1 MRCRKKM
8 FEEDWLKTI
17 IVLKFIE
24 LYTKGGGSVLLYE
37 NLKNKV
43 KFKRRWYNIV
53 VVTWSV
59 YSAVVN
65 PGLL

>member
-1 MRCRKKM
+1 M

>member
-1 MRCRKKM
+1 MRCGKKM

-24 LYTKGGGSVLLYE
+24 LYTKRGGSVLLYE
-37 NLKNKV
+37 NLKNTV
-43 KFKRRWYNIV
+43 KFGRRWYNIV